1 MGRRTRDASRLMA
14 ALLPVALGVTLR
26 GGGPEVGGLTSTE
39 QLERA
44 VRDINRLEATI
55 ESALPAYM
63 RPSGS
68 NASQIWSPL
77 DEEQQ
82 REEVAV
88 NAAVAAAAQEE
99 AKAREQLAA
108 ARAQAAAV
116 GARRHVRRFASAGS
130 FGFDA
135 SPPASSPAAAA
146 PPATAGDAA
155 QMAQK
160 LALEA
165 QEAGRAALHAASLAM
180 RMASW
185 PTGAGAPYAT
195 PAAGLGTSL
204 PLPLTQGQPAP
215 TPRAEAPAEAAHIGE
230 ALAFEKP
237 AAATPLPTFDA
248 QPPPEAPKPAEATM
262 PPLAPR
268 EASPN
273 LAAIAAMRRAAGSW
287 LPLPSSPGVTPLPS
301 PMPPAVPLLP
311 SARADAAQTPSQRTG
326 ASAGWMVRVALWGYL
341 FVLAVVL
348 CAVVVY
354 GVARCAGLAADA
366 VRRLLG
372 RPEEPPEPPM
382 LDAAALGL
390 GLADGMAQAYGVGAA
405 ASCASAEGGAGVSVP
420 SAEVPGRPKLNTPGY
435 KPPPSAHGQQVM
447 DLLRSGKQNFSV
459 SESKAVANF
468 LARQK
473 DLLILCGDKKGG
485 DK

>member
-1 MGRRTRDASRLMA
+1 MA
-14 ALLPVALGVTLR
+14 VLLPVALGVTLR

-55 ESALPAYM
+55 ESALPAYL
-63 RPSGS
+63 RPASP

-82 REEVAV
+82 REEEAV

-130 FGFDA
+130 FGFGVVA
-135 SPPASSPAAAA
+135 SPPASSPAAA
-146 PPATAGDAA
+146 PPAAGEDPA
-155 QMAQK
+155 QVAQK

-180 RMASW
+180 RMASL
-185 PTGAGAPYAT
+185 PTGAGAPSAT
-195 PAAGLGTSL
+195 PVAGLGTSL
-204 PLPLTQGQPAP
+204 PLPLTQWQPTP

-237 AAATPLPTFDA
+237 AAATPPPTA
-248 QPPPEAPKPAEATM
+248 GTQPPPEAPSPAETTT

-268 EASPN
+268 ETSSN
-273 LAAIAAMRRAAGSW
+273 QAAIAAMRRAAGSW
-287 LPLPSSPGVTPLPS
+287 LPLSSSPGAAPLPS
-301 PMPPAVPLLP
+301 PLLPAVSLRP
-311 SARADAAQTPSQRTG
+311 SARADTASTPPRTG
-326 ASAGWMVRVALWGYL
+326 ASAGWMVRVALWCYL
-341 FVLAVVL
+341 FVLGVVL

-354 GVARCAGLAADA
+354 GVARAASLAANA

-372 RPEEPPEPPM
+372 RPEEPQEPPV
-382 LDAAALGL
+382 LDASALGL
-390 GLADGMAQAYGVGAA
+390 GLADGLSQAYGVGGAA
-405 ASCASAEGGAGVSVP
+405 PCTPTEGGAGVSVP
-420 SAEVPGRPKLNTPGY
+420 TAEVPGRPKLNTPGY